1 MGSGINIEILKKYD
15 KPVPRYTSYPTAP
28 IWGENFT
35 ADQYIEHIRISNAL
49 NNDLS
54 LYFHLP
60 FCNTLCWYCGCNVI
74 ITKNPDKIA
83 NYIDYLKKEID
94 LVTKHLSPNR
104 RVVQMHWGG
113 GTPNSMSPAQMK
125 DICGYIYSKF
135 NFVKDAEIS
144 MEVDP
149 RDMTLEHILAMRE
162 AGFNRISMGVQDLD
176 PAVQKAIHRIQP
188 VDMTAQVIK
197 WARANGFESA
207 NVDLIYG
214 LPLQTLET
222 FGHTIDEVI
231 KLNPDRIA
239 LFNYAHVPWLKKHQ
253 KLIKIEQLPS
263 KELKLD
269 IFKLAVE
276 KFTKAGYVFIGMDH
290 FAKPDDEL
298 SIAQQ
303 NKTLYRNFQ
312 GYTTKAG
319 TEMLGMGITS
329 IGNIGDAYIQNYRE
343 YDLDKYYASLDAG
356 VLPVHKGYV
365 VNDDDKLRKEVI
377 TRIMCD
383 FELTKADIEKRFNI
397 KFDEYFATELT
408 MFGDF
413 IEDGF
418 VTLQPDKII
427 VHEPG
432 RLFIRN
438 IASVFDIYLR
448 KPATEQNKPTFSRSV

>member
-1 MGSGINIEILKKYD
+1 MGSGINKEILRKYD
-15 KPVPRYTSYPTAP
+15 RPVPRYTSYPTAP

-35 ADQYIEHIRISNAL
+35 EDQYIEHIKISNDR

-54 LYFHLP
+54 IYFHLP

-83 NYIDYLKKEID
+83 AYLKYLKKEID
-94 LVTKHLSPNR
+94 LVTAHLSPER

-113 GTPNSMSPAQMK
+113 GTPNSMSPEQIK
-125 DICGYIYSKF
+125 DICAYIRTKF
-135 NFVKDAEIS
+135 NFTNDAEVS

-162 AGFNRISMGVQDLD
+162 AGFTRISMGVQDLD

-188 VDMTAQVIK
+188 VEMTAQVIK
-197 WARANGFESA
+197 WAREHGFESA

-253 KLIKIEQLPS
+253 KLIKIEQLPD

-269 IFKLAVE
+269 IFRLAVD

-290 FAKPDDEL
+290 FAKPNDEL
-298 SIAQQ
+298 SIAQE

-397 KFDEYFATELT
+397 RFDEYFATEMT

-418 VTLQPDKII
+418 VTLTPERII
-427 VHEPG
+427 VHPPG

-448 KPATEQNKPTFSRSV
+448 KPVSGENKPTFSRSV